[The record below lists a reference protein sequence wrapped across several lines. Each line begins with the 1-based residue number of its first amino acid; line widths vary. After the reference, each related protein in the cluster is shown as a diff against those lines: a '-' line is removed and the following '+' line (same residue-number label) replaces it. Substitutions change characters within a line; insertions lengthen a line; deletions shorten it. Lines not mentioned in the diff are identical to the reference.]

1 MRLRFSLF
9 VLALVVP
16 FILPNGQTRAQG
28 TENGRAISD
37 SRDARMSLAGRHSV
51 ALSIGLLPQV
61 ETRPGA
67 AQADGFLGG
76 LTYTYWPHRE
86 WGIEVTVSALDLEAS
101 EGRAATVA
109 ALLVG
114 TSYSPEALA
123 LGPVVRPYLT
133 GAVGPYIG
141 TEANGSFDESGS
153 RTETILG
160 ARFGGGVDAHAW
172 RWLRVGV
179 RAAYH
184 VVTDYDPP
192 IGSIESPRGAQ
203 FSLTLG
209 VTFGGR

>member
-16 FILPNGQTRAQG
+16 LILSNEPARAQG
-28 TENGRAISD
+28 AADGGAFSD
-37 SRDARMSLAGRHSV
+37 SRDARMSLTGRHSV

-76 LTYTYWPHRE
+76 LTYTYWPHRA
-86 WGIEVTVSALDLEAS
+86 WGIEASVSALDLEAS

-114 TSYSPEALA
+114 ASYSPEALA
-123 LGPVVRPYLT
+123 LSPVVRPYLT

-141 TEANGSFDESGS
+141 TEANGTFDESGS
-153 RTETILG
+153 RTETVLG
-160 ARFGGGVDAHAW
+160 ARFGGGIDAHAW

-184 VVTDYDPP
+184 VVPDYDPP
-192 IGSIESPRGAQ
+192 MGSIESPQGAQ
-203 FSLTLG
+203 LSLLLG
-209 VTFGGR
+209 ATFGGQ